1 MNKYRPKNYFHR
13 MKLMEELEHLI
24 KLELAG
30 HLLIN
35 EIQYF
40 VDLRNILT
48 KSIEKTP

>member
-1 MNKYRPKNYFHR
+1 
-13 MKLMEELEHLI
+13 MEELAHLI

-30 HLLIN
+30 HLLIK

-40 VDLRNILT
+40 VDLRNILL